1 MGVLFAVFGLVFA
14 LFAIVALFVGAHL
27 AWIYGHVVLALA
39 CFAYALGTSFAA
51 LRELLAGDS
60 ARRSARYGGNA
71 AVQVIALAVILGVAA
86 YFSKQYPVN
95 WDWTEAKLHS
105 LTEASKSVLAQIPAE
120 RPVEILAF
128 YLPGSDE
135 GAKDA
140 LDLYTYASDRVKVR
154 IVDPNAHPQLAT
166 RFQVTANG
174 VLVVCGGPCESAA
187 GTARV
192 TEPSEQELT
201 KAIRSVLSGKKKVYY
216 LAGHGE
222 ADPGN
227 TEATGASSAKQA
239 LEGENL
245 EVATLVLANQENV
258 PDDAGAVIVAGP
270 DRTLFARELQAL
282 DRYVRGGGSL
292 LVMADP
298 IVESGLEDTVR
309 GWGIALGKDLIVDQQ
324 IQLFAGPQVGIEP
337 VVLSYGS
344 HPITEKLRG
353 QITTF
358 YLARSLAAAE
368 SGNGSVELASTGEQS
383 WAESDVERF
392 VRESTVGRDDADRK
406 GPIPIAMARTFAV
419 EGAEKKR
426 EGRLIVVGDSDF
438 SRNRYITSA
447 ANADLLL
454 NMVNWL
460 VGEEHFISIE
470 RKLPRASSVALTNE
484 QFYNFRYLSL
494 FVLPE
499 ALLLGGILV
508 WWRRRS
514 EDR

>member
-39 CFAYALGTSFAA
+39 CFAYALGTSFGA
-51 LRELLAGDS
+51 LRELLAGDT

-86 YFSKQYPVN
+86 YFSTKYPVN

-105 LTEASKSVLAQIPAE
+105 LTEASKNVLEQIPAE

-128 YLPGSDE
+128 YLPGSEE

-166 RFQVTANG
+166 RYQVTANG
-174 VLVVCGGPCESAA
+174 VLVVCGGPCESAV

-216 LAGHGE
+216 LTGHGE

-227 TEATGASSAKQA
+227 TEATGASAAKQA

-258 PDDAGAVIVAGP
+258 PDDAAAVIVAGP

-324 IQLFAGPQVGIEP
+324 IQLFAGPQVGVEP
-337 VVLSYGS
+337 VVLRYGA
-344 HPITEKLRG
+344 HPVTEKLRG
-353 QITTF
+353 AITTF
-358 YLARSLAAAE
+358 YLARSLETVDTGA
-368 SGNGSVELASTGEQS
+368 GVVELASTGEAS
-383 WAESDVERF
+383 WAETGIDKFVNESVVGIDDGER
-392 VRESTVGRDDADRK
+392 RGPLAIAD
-406 GPIPIAMARTFAV
+406 ARTFEVAAD
-419 EGAEKKR
+419 GEKKR
-426 EGRLIVVGDSDF
+426 EGRLVVVGDSDF
-438 SRNRYITSA
+438 ARNRYISSG
-447 ANADLLL
+447 ANVDLFL
-454 NMVNWL
+454 NMANWL
-460 VGEEHFISIE
+460 VGEEHFITIE
-470 RKLPRASSVALTNE
+470 RKLPRASTVSLTNE
-484 QFYNFRYLSL
+484 QFYDFRYLSL

-499 ALLLGGILV
+499 ALLVFGILV
-508 WWRRRS
+508 WWRRR
-514 EDR
+514 D

>member
-1 MGVLFAVFGLVFA
+1 VLYAIFGLVFFGFG
-14 LFAIVALFVGAHL
+14 LVALLAGAHL
-27 AWIYGHVVLALA
+27 GWIYGHFVLALGLW
-39 CFAYALGTSFAA
+39 AYALATGFGE
-51 LRELLAGDS
+51 LRRQLSGDA
-60 ARRSARYGGNA
+60 ARRGARYGANTVVQ
-71 AVQVIALAVILGVAA
+71 AVASTVILAVLAFVTV
-86 YFSKQYPVN
+86 QRPVR
-95 WDWTEAKLHS
+95 WDWTESQVHS
-105 LTEASKSVLAQIPAE
+105 LSGASRGVLDQIPEAQPVEVLAFFLPGTEAA
-120 RPVEILAF
+120 
-128 YLPGSDE
+128 
-135 GAKDA
+135 AKQ
-140 LDLYTYASDRVKVR
+140 LLEQYTYHSKRIGFRV
-154 IVDPNAHPQLAT
+154 VDPNASPQLAT
-166 RFQVTANG
+166 RHQVNTNG
-174 VLVVCGGPCESAA
+174 VLIVCGGPCDQAP

-192 TEPSEQELT
+192 SEANEQELT
-201 KAIRSVLSGKKKVYY
+201 KAIRSVLSTKKKVYF

-222 ADPGN
+222 ADPADA
-227 TEATGASSAKQA
+227 EVRGAALAKQA

-245 EVATLVLANQENV
+245 EVAPLVLANQEKV
-258 PDDAGAVIVAGP
+258 PDDAAAVVIAGP
-270 DRTLFARELQAL
+270 SNTPFPRELEAL
-282 DRYVRGGGSL
+282 DRYLRGGGSL
-292 LVMADP
+292 LVLSDP
-298 IVESGLEDTVR
+298 IVEDGLEEQVKA
-309 GWGIALGKDLIVDQQ
+309 WGITLGDDVIVDQQ

-344 HPITEKLRG
+344 HPVTEKLRG

-368 SGNGSVELASTGEQS
+368 SGNGAVELASTGEQS
-383 WAESDVERF
+383 WAESDVQRF

-419 EGAEKKR
+419 EGAEQKR
-426 EGRLIVVGDSDF
+426 EGRLVVVGDSDF

-499 ALLLGGILV
+499 ALLVGGILV